1 MSGRS
6 RASDAMATVAS
17 GGFVVVG
24 GSLILAGGILA
35 ALAVLALAA
44 ALIFAGPLLG
54 AFVPSLVT
62 TNTAKVAARPIVDSM
77 KSAGATTFCELGDPG
92 VGPDNLLPWYD
103 GYFVASDPDQ
113 VQKAVFS
120 AAAAHGYS
128 LSPDKGSTS
137 PARTAEAGLFS
148 SNPSGN
154 AYQYNDSPGPAP
166 SLVVSIERRAKV
178 PTNCYGS
185 SGGTR
190 SASPPS
196 GGAVFEISLTGT
208 KPAGHK

>member
-1 MSGRS
+1 
-6 RASDAMATVAS
+6 MATIAS

-24 GSLILAGGILA
+24 GSLILAIGI
-35 ALAVLALAA
+35 LAVLALVTG
-44 ALIFAGPLLG
+44 LVFLSPVIDP
-54 AFVPSLVT
+54 FVPSLSA

-77 KSAGATTFCELGDPG
+77 KGAGATAFCELGDPG

-103 GYFVASDPDQ
+103 GYFVASEPAQ
-113 VQKAVFS
+113 VQKAVVS

-128 LSPDKGSTS
+128 LSPDKGSAS
-137 PARTAEAGLFS
+137 PARAPEAGLFS

-166 SLVVSIERRAKV
+166 SLVVSIERGSKV
-178 PTNCYGS
+178 PTNCYAS
-185 SGGTR
+185 SGETR

-196 GGAVFEISLTGT
+196 GGAVFEIRLSGT